1 MNSNV
6 DGDHI
11 TDERSALALLE
22 KVRFSGLVSPVTLT
36 HYHQLL
42 SLTILLC
49 QTPLGT
55 SMDRKI
61 LQPLVL
67 GPARAG
73 RLQKPVLIIT
83 ITDG

>member
-22 KVRFSGLVSPVTLT
+22 RVRFSGLVSTSASNNHWAFVLIG
-36 HYHQLL
+36 LF
-42 SLTILLC
+42 S

-73 RLQKPVLIIT
+73 RLQKPILIIT